1 MNSSNLNIVLSN
13 ALCCSSQLAT
23 KVSKLYDTG
32 NLCVDTEFNKLK
44 LLVDRINTLKCYDF
58 PTEITTSNI
67 NSEFF
72 TTLLEFQIVQLLS
85 SVNLIIQLN
94 VDGTIYTLISSK
106 EGDTG
111 FELIINK
118 LTELGILVSYLI
130 PEIEGGEF
138 SLVLICSIL
147 NVSFTLQVSD
157 GIPSQFLFTN
167 TVPGMCPQTI
177 ITPAQNCL
185 TEEQANIMMHDV
197 MRQCDICDCQL
208 TT

>member
-1 MNSSNLNIVLSN
+1 MTETNLNIVLSN

-23 KVSKLYDTG
+23 KVGKLYDTG
-32 NLCVDTEFNKLK
+32 NLCVDTEFDKLK

-58 PTEITTSNI
+58 PIITITQNI
-67 NSEFF
+67 NSQFV
-72 TTLLEFQIVQLLS
+72 TTLSEFQTLKLLL

-94 VDGTIYTLISSK
+94 VDGTIYTLISNK

-177 ITPAQNCL
+177 IIPAQNCL
-185 TEEQANIMMHDV
+185 TEEQADIMMHDV

>member
-1 MNSSNLNIVLSN
+1 MTETNLNIVLSN

-23 KVSKLYDTG
+23 KVGKLYDTG

-58 PTEITTSNI
+58 PTETLTSNI

-72 TTLLEFQIVQLLS
+72 TTLVEVQGDRLYRIILL
-85 SVNLIIQLN
+85 NIQLTVN
-94 VDGTIYTLISSK
+94 GITYNIVSDGVNTALALIV
-106 EGDTG
+106 
-111 FELIINK
+111 NK
-118 LTELGILVSYLI
+118 LTELGFFIFYINSKGSPELTFGLTCNILDL
-130 PEIEGGEF
+130 
-138 SLVLICSIL
+138 
-147 NVSFTLQVSD
+147 SFNIRYSD
-157 GIPSQFLFTN
+157 TPWVAYSFTN

-177 ITPAQNCL
+177 IIPAQNCL
-185 TEEQANIMMHDV
+185 TEEQADIMMHDI